1 MLNLSFLCLQ
11 ASLLPAIL
19 RSTRFNSECFQAMFD
34 QPGFKM
40 YRNLQDLLL
49 KAVKGD
55 DYRECLNHVTS
66 LYHDDLDAQELQLHL
81 EILQAYFGLVDKTSV
96 TVCDIRDYILS
107 LSPYER
113 DLMSEVVTVLKL
125 TMVLPSTNAVSE
137 RSFSAL
143 KRLKTYL
150 RSTMKQDRLN
160 HLLLLRV
167 HKDRTDSLSL
177 THVAEQ
183 FVSSSEH
190 RLSVFYLDDSR
201 SCIVLLAL
209 S

>member
-1 MLNLSFLCLQ
+1 MTIIGN
-11 ASLLPAIL
+11 AS
-19 RSTRFNSECFQAMFD
+19 TM
-34 QPGFKM
+34 
-40 YRNLQDLLL
+40 
-49 KAVKGD
+49 
-55 DYRECLNHVTS
+55 S
-66 LYHDDLDAQELQLHL
+66 LHC
-81 EILQAYFGLVDKTSV
+81 IMTIKTSV

-113 DLMSEVVTVLKL
+113 DLMSEVVTVLIL
-125 TMVLPSTNAVSE
+125 IMVLPSTNAISE

-160 HLLLLRV
+160 HLLLLHV
-167 HKDRTDSLSL
+167 HKDRTDLLSL

-190 RLSVFYLDDSR
+190 RLSVFGRFS
-201 SCIVLLAL
+201 
-209 S
+209 

>member
-1 MLNLSFLCLQ
+1 M
-11 ASLLPAIL
+11 
-19 RSTRFNSECFQAMFD
+19 
-34 QPGFKM
+34 
-40 YRNLQDLLL
+40 
-49 KAVKGD
+49 
-55 DYRECLNHVTS
+55 
-66 LYHDDLDAQELQLHL
+66 YHDDLDAQQLQLHL
-81 EILQAYFGLVDKTSV
+81 EILQANFGLVDKTSV
-96 TVCDIRDYILS
+96 TACDIRNYLLG

-113 DLMSEVVTVLKL
+113 DLMSEVVTILKL
-125 TMVLPSTNAVSE
+125 IMVLSSTNAVTE

-160 HLLLLRV
+160 HLLLLHV

-177 THVAEQ
+177 THVTEQ

-190 RLSVFYLDDSR
+190 RLSVFGR
-201 SCIVLLAL
+201 L

>member
-1 MLNLSFLCLQ
+1 MNVIQ
-11 ASLLPAIL
+11 A
-19 RSTRFNSECFQAMFD
+19 RFD

-49 KAVKGD
+49 KAFKGD

-66 LYHDDLDAQELQLHL
+66 LYHDDLDAQQLQLQL
-81 EILQAYFGLVDKTSV
+81 EILQANFGLVDKTSV

-125 TMVLPSTNAVSE
+125 IIVLPSAKAISE

-150 RSTMKQDRLN
+150 RSTIKQDRLN
-160 HLLLLRV
+160 HLLLLHM

-190 RLSVFYLDDSR
+190 QLSVFGRFS
-201 SCIVLLAL
+201 
-209 S
+209 